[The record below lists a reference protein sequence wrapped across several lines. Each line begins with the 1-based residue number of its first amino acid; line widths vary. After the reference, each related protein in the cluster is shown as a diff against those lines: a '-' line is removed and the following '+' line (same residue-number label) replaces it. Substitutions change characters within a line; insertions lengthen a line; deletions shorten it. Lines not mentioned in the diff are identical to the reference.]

1 MTYLDE
7 LLTGYKQGLAGNPS
21 QSIQALRSALT
32 ETDDARQR
40 GMLLGLIAQALVA
53 RVGNRS
59 LMNETPSRQRSV
71 T

>member
-7 LLTGYKQGLAGNPS
+7 LLAGYQQGLARYPP
-21 QSIQALRSALT
+21 QSIQALRTALA

-40 GMLLGLIAQALVA
+40 GMLLGLIAQILAE
-53 RVGNRS
+53 RVRNQS
-59 LMNETPSRQRSV
+59 LMYETPRRRRSV